1 MSQLI
6 KSQEIAGELV
16 SFLEQQVAEGHQ
28 WVVYDTDNPISST
41 WDLHCFWEH
50 SDALDF
56 EREYQQI
63 FNWHVAV
70 PINELCR
77 VLKEIEHSFKNKN
90 MNRNSLEDFK
100 DQAKTLKIPAA
111 MQEEIIKQ
119 MENNTPL
126 IAVTTQLPSAKG
138 YLEATAHL
146 KRSGGD
152 SEYYYLNRYDLAY
165 NNQAKPVENGYQYA
179 VKSDSIDGR
188 ILPKPSIQRFDSPIA
203 AIAYFNQQKG
213 NSELL
218 TAKLDGTKVIEG
230 QSLATMKDGKV
241 DYIVK
246 EFQPTF
252 KNEPIRNTVF
262 VNQGTGFSMTQSS
275 NMLQRG
281 SAYRDDLVSRQG
293 AKYEAWNT
301 YRFDEPRDNYGNLKI
316 KQYSEGYGFN
326 LQKQLDN
333 YMIKEM
339 DNPKAAKELIAELKD
354 GGRPVVDV
362 VNDQGESMRLR
373 VQAMPRFG
381 NLNFYQLNG
390 KPENREQFQRER
402 KEESLGQE
410 NNSSKKLN
418 QGKDKD
424 AVKAQ
429 EMSM

>member
-1 MSQLI
+1 M
-6 KSQEIAGELV
+6 A
-16 SFLEQQVAEGHQ
+16 
-28 WVVYDTDNPISST
+28 
-41 WDLHCFWEH
+41 
-50 SDALDF
+50 
-56 EREYQQI
+56 
-63 FNWHVAV
+63 
-70 PINELCR
+70 
-77 VLKEIEHSFKNKN
+77 LKEIEHSFKNKN

-100 DQAKTLKIPAA
+100 DQAKALKIPAA

-119 MENNTPL
+119 MENNIPL
-126 IAVTTQLPSAKG
+126 IAVTTQLPSPKG

-165 NNQAKPVENGYQYA
+165 NNQAKPVDNGYQYA

-203 AIAYFNQQKG
+203 AIAYFNLQKG

-218 TAKLDGTKVIEG
+218 TAKLDGTKLIEG

-241 DYIVK
+241 DYVVK

-281 SAYRDDLVSRQG
+281 SAFRDDLVSRQG
-293 AKYEAWNT
+293 VKYEAWNT

-339 DNPKAAKELIAELKD
+339 DNPQSAKELIAELKD
-354 GGRPVVDV
+354 GGRPVVGV
-362 VNDQGESMRLR
+362 VNDQGESMRLQ

-390 KPENREQFQRER
+390 KPENREQFQRVK

-410 NNSSKKLN
+410 NNSRKKLN

-424 AVKAQ
+424 VVKAQ